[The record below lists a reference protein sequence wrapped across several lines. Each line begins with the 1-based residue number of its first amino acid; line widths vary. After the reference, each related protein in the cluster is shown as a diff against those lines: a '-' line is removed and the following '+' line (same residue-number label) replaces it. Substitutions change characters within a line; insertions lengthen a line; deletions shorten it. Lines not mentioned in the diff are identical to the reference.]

1 MFQSIICY
9 VALAYPRYVASLFA
23 ANDFVRS
30 SFAAGFVMF
39 SHGMYSNLG
48 IGKGVTVIAGISGV
62 GILGMVVLFR
72 YGAWLRS
79 KSKFTG

>member
-9 VALAYPRYVASLFA
+9 VALAYPKYVASLFA

-30 SFAAGFVMF
+30 SFAAGLVMS
-39 SHGMYSNLG
+39 SHGLYKNLG
-48 IGKGVTVIAGISGV
+48 IAHGVSLIAGISGV
-62 GILGMVVLFR
+62 GILGMVVLFQ